1 MRPARVVGLAA
12 ALTVLAALPAAAGA
26 EQATGD
32 PRVDGALPLRLEVGE
47 VLLLCKTGTV
57 ICPAQAPICDDG
69 KVVSWSFGPDGLQFV
84 AMGPGET
91 LCSAESANRLRRV
104 YRVTVVPRSKP

>member
-1 MRPARVVGLAA
+1 MRPALATFA
-12 ALTVLAALPAAAGA
+12 ALAIIAALPRPARG

-32 PRVDGALPLRLEVGE
+32 PRVDGALPLRLEVGQSLKVCE
-47 VLLLCKTGTV
+47 TATL

-69 KVVSWSFGPDGLQFV
+69 QVATWSFGPDGLEFNGV
-84 AMGPGET
+84 APGET

-104 YRVTVVPRSKP
+104 YRVTVVPRRSP